1 MTTSIARATAEAS
14 ASPAPRRFS
23 LDQLQITAPCPAQW
37 DDMQGTE
44 TRRLCADCNLHVHN
58 PTRMSEVELD
68 AFLTEVSAKLHA
80 GERVCARLYR
90 RADGTVLEQNCPRG
104 LAALRQRTWAGVRRV
119 AAVVA
124 LAITGVFVG
133 NRAIADA
140 KIQSQGG
147 WMGGWMGARVCRGLL
162 PFSWISTRLGKPVV
176 QPAQVLLGGV
186 ICPIDP
192 PGDEQDHEKD
202 LLEIPH
208 APTQPEHADPE
219 ERS

>member
-23 LDQLQITAPCPAQW
+23 LDQLQIAAPCPAQW

-44 TRRLCADCNLHVHN
+44 TKRLCADCNLHVHN
-58 PTRMSEVELD
+58 PTRISEVELD

-104 LAALRQRTWAGVRRV
+104 VAALRQRTWAGVRRV

-124 LAITGVFVG
+124 LAITGIFVG
-133 NRAIADA
+133 NRALADA
-140 KIQSQGG
+140 KIQTQ
-147 WMGGWMGARVCRGLL
+147 GGWMGARICRGLL
-162 PFSWISTRLGKPVV
+162 PFSWISTRLGRPAAAPVQVMVAGRLCAPSPPLNPTEHAQELLELPHQPVV
-176 QPAQVLLGGV
+176 VQTEMTNP
-186 ICPIDP
+186 
-192 PGDEQDHEKD
+192 
-202 LLEIPH
+202 
-208 APTQPEHADPE
+208 
-219 ERS
+219 